1 MNGFFTQAVKLNL
14 ISFFDFFLPRFC
26 IVCNEKLLSHQSVIC
41 TNCSN
46 TLEIASADRIYN
58 EYSRK
63 FIHEKVI
70 KDFSSAYVFIDE
82 STIQKIIHSLKYDQN
97 ISAGRFLANKI
108 LEVRGEILKRWEID
122 YILPIPLHRL
132 RKAERG
138 FNQSQIIAFHL
149 GKLSNT
155 KVLTNILY
163 RNKYTDTQT
172 KLGFNE
178 RKLNIKDAF
187 IIKNNSLIKNK
198 NILLI
203 DDVITTGATIS
214 ECGKLLMEKGA
225 KGVFALSVAIAD

>member
-1 MNGFFTQAVKLNL
+1 MNGFFTQAVKFNL

-26 IVCNEKLLSHQSVIC
+26 ISCNEKLFSHQSVIC

-46 TLEIASADRIYN
+46 TFEIASANRIYN

-70 KDFSSAYVFIDE
+70 KDFSSAYVFVDE
-82 STIQKIIHSLKYDQN
+82 SAIQKIIHSLKYDQN
-97 ISAGRFLANKI
+97 LTAGKFLANKI
-108 LEVRGEILKRWEID
+108 WEVRGEIFKRWEID

-138 FNQSQIIAFHL
+138 YNQSQIIASQL

-155 KVLTNILY
+155 KVLSNILY
-163 RNKYTDTQT
+163 RNKYTETQT
-172 KLGFNE
+172 KLLFNE
-178 RKLNIKDAF
+178 RKINIKDAF
-187 IIKNNSLIKNK
+187 IIKNSGLIRNK

-203 DDVITTGATIS
+203 DDVITTGATTT
-214 ECGKLLMEKGA
+214 ECGKLLMNSGA
-225 KGVFALSVAIAD
+225 KAVFALSAAIAN